1 MLTQSS
7 VRDLKVPCRYQVQA
21 SWWKF
26 MLLELLNSTATNI
39 ATSLLVSVLLNEFHP
54 HQSEHALELF
64 LVFCL

>member
-1 MLTQSS
+1 
-7 VRDLKVPCRYQVQA
+7 
-21 SWWKF
+21 

-39 ATSLLVSVLLNEFHP
+39 ATSLLVRVLLNEFHP